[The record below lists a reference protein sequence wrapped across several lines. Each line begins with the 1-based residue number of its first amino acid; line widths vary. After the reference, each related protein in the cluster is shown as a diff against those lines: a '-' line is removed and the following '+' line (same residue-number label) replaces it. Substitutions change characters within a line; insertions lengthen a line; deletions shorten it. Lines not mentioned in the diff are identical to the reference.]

1 MIDTNSDNIITII
14 TNRKPGKAQRAA
26 RPGCTNATVH
36 FLLTYRLAMLLQT
49 RKWPLKISKQRILAY
64 VQSPTM
70 QMSNKI
76 SGVIGPKFTEFVAI
90 VIFHQRC

>member
-49 RKWPLKISKQRILAY
+49 RK
-64 VQSPTM
+64 
-70 QMSNKI
+70 
-76 SGVIGPKFTEFVAI
+76 
-90 VIFHQRC
+90 